1 MLSLHN
7 VRAGY
12 GGKEVLHGLNLAVP
26 RGTVVTLLGANG
38 AGKSTTLNAI
48 VGLARCSDG
57 SIELDGV
64 PLTNGTPDQALRRG
78 IALVAEQRELFGGM
92 SVSDNLRLGGLLRGR
107 SREVAADFEKLLDTF
122 PRLRERLAQ
131 PARTLSGGE
140 QQMLAIAR
148 ALMARPA
155 YLLLDEPSLGLAPRI
170 VDEIFDIIR
179 RISGEDTTILLVE
192 QNAMLALEV
201 ADYGYVMETGEITF
215 EGDADALRG
224 SAAVQE
230 SYL

>member
-1 MLSLHN
+1 MLSLRN

-26 RGTVVTLLGANG
+26 RGAVVTLLGANG

-107 SREVAADFEKLLDTF
+107 SRAVAEDFEKLLDTF

-201 ADYGYVMETGEITF
+201 ADYGYVIETGEITF